1 MSSLR
6 TGQYFGNACRQIEA
20 PGTVFTELRHAR
32 QRSLPFHTHQS
43 AYFSMLL
50 KGGYEEWYLG
60 HTRSYLLNEL
70 FFHPDDFGHHDRIT
84 TPDTLLL
91 CIAMSRSFQDSMRTR
106 FSQDD
111 RSPRLLRGKS
121 VMIAL
126 TMRELLNPGLVP
138 DPIALEEYALELL
151 AAVNQWRSPAESVE
165 PGWLR
170 RSLEIL
176 HGSVPSR
183 ISLQS
188 LASEVQIHPLHLS
201 RTFRKFH
208 GCSPVTYL
216 QRLRVEFASTQIRT
230 TDIPLCHVA
239 ALSGF
244 SDQSHMNRL
253 FKRFLGCTP
262 GMARA
267 HGSRA
272 Q

>member
-106 FSQDD
+106 FSEDD
-111 RSPRLLRGKS
+111 GSPRLLRGKS

-176 HGSVPSR
+176 HGSVQAGFRCRAWPPKCRFTHFIFHVHS
-183 ISLQS
+183 
-188 LASEVQIHPLHLS
+188 ASFMAVHLS
-201 RTFRKFH
+201 RI
-208 GCSPVTYL
+208 CSGSGLSSPAHRFAPRTYRSATW
-216 QRLRVEFASTQIRT
+216 QPCQVFPT
-230 TDIPLCHVA
+230 
-239 ALSGF
+239 
-244 SDQSHMNRL
+244 
-253 FKRFLGCTP
+253 
-262 GMARA
+262 RA
-267 HGSRA
+267 T
-272 Q
+272 